1 CLPSHMKRKIC
12 DCLATVDLDGLL
24 CLILAVPHLAAD
36 GRATLSR
43 VMSWA
48 GKRIITL
55 GKYADDVPEN
65 LLTEEEDEELY
76 INFPEKNYVINEHSF
91 VLLLGEATSEF
102 YPKTHRF
109 LEARHMTARLR
120 TDDSSWLHFSLK
132 CLIRP
137 PIIQPT
143 DAVLRNL
150 TLKQYYRSSGY
161 CPGGWCE
168 RSQERRSGTG
178 ACLDNDLDHDET
190 NGYCKGLG
198 SGRGCGCGCKCG
210 RIENGK
216 DNVNFSLGQ
225 VVLIMTCWS
234 KDPSTSFDAEWT
246 EKDVQGEWAGHLLD
260 IVAPDKVPADWE
272 DVTETVKAKL
282 IRLRHQP
289 QPWGTNAW

>member
-1 CLPSHMKRKIC
+1 NWNVFCLDPRRRTGDLGELGEVFYANPHILEYELLRHRPVNRPAPATPPVAPLECLPPHMKRKIC
-12 DCLATVDLDGLL
+12 SCLAKVDVDGLL

-137 PIIQPT
+137 PITQPT

-161 CPGGWCE
+161 CPGG
-168 RSQERRSGTG
+168 
-178 ACLDNDLDHDET
+178 
-190 NGYCKGLG
+190 
-198 SGRGCGCGCKCG
+198 
-210 RIENGK
+210 
-216 DNVNFSLGQ
+216 
-225 VVLIMTCWS
+225 
-234 KDPSTSFDAEWT
+234 
-246 EKDVQGEWAGHLLD
+246 
-260 IVAPDKVPADWE
+260 
-272 DVTETVKAKL
+272 
-282 IRLRHQP
+282 
-289 QPWGTNAW
+289 